1 VPAHYGCSVP
11 TLWRVRT
18 SRRGFT
24 HSSYA
29 GAAAPRQDSEAE
41 VGDVIERVLNVEE
54 EARRIV
60 AEAEQE
66 AQAILDRAHAEA
78 QQIESAARERARRE
92 ADDLL
97 SAKARVLEE
106 QRQKAIREEQQ
117 RLPSVEGI
125 APARLEEAVRFA
137 VGVVAGEAAASGEAD
152 KVT

>member
-1 VPAHYGCSVP
+1 M
-11 TLWRVRT
+11 
-18 SRRGFT
+18 
-24 HSSYA
+24 
-29 GAAAPRQDSEAE
+29 
-41 VGDVIERVLNVEE
+41 GDVIERVLNVEE

-106 QRQKAIREEQQ
+106 RRQKAIQEEQQ

-125 APARLEEAVRFA
+125 DPASMEKAVRFA

-152 KVT
+152 KAT